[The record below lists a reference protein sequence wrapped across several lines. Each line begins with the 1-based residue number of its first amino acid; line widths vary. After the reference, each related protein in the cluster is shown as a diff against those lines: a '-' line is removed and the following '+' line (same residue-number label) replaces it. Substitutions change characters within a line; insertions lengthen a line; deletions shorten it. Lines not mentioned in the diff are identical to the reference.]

1 MLQHCVVLRLVAGV
15 DETMG
20 EAGFLMCSLS
30 IQGEGG
36 SEEGWGSG
44 NRAMKTDKN
53 NYDDSNDVHVL
64 L

>member
-1 MLQHCVVLRLVAGV
+1 MLQHCVVLRLIAGV

-36 SEEGWGSG
+36 GLRRVGGQETG
-44 NRAMKTDKN
+44 R
-53 NYDDSNDVHVL
+53 
-64 L
+64 

>member
-1 MLQHCVVLRLVAGV
+1 MKQG
-15 DETMG
+15 
-20 EAGFLMCSLS
+20 SLCARS
-30 IQGEGG
+30 LYRSEEGG